1 MTPNE
6 PSFPSRRRLRRMLRR
21 LVGDISGV
29 ALIEFAY
36 SLPFMTILGLGGIEL
51 ANYSITHMRVSQIAV
66 SLADNA
72 SRAKEQITNGVP
84 QMREYDVN
92 EAFSASALQSGSL
105 DIATNGRLI
114 LTSLETNSSS
124 GQWLHWQRCFG
135 AKTAYKSSYGKQ
147 GDGKTG
153 TAVKGMGPKNHQIK
167 AESGYAIMFAEVVY
181 DYQPI
186 IWTKLV
192 PDGPIRKIAAMYV
205 RDDRDLDPSGNGLF
219 NPTPT
224 STSRTCPA

>member
-1 MTPNE
+1 MMRGSPFRT
-6 PSFPSRRRLRRMLRR
+6 RRTLRR
-21 LVGDISGV
+21 LLHRLSRDVSGV

-36 SLPFMTILGLGGIEL
+36 SLPFLTILGLGGIEI

-72 SRAKEQITNGVP
+72 SRAKELITNGVP

-92 EAFSASALQSGSL
+92 EAFQASALQSGNL

-114 LTSLETNSSS
+114 LTSLETNSSN

-135 AKTAYKSSYGKQ
+135 AKTTYKSSYGKQ

-153 TAVKGMGPKNHQIK
+153 TSVKGMGPTGHQVK

-181 DYQPI
+181 EYQPL
-186 IWTKLV
+186 IWGGV
-192 PDGPIRKIAAMYV
+192 VSEAPIRKIAAMYV
-205 RDDRDLDPSGNGLF
+205 RDDRDLDPTGAGLF

>member
-1 MTPNE
+1 
-6 PSFPSRRRLRRMLRR
+6 MLRR
-21 LVGDISGV
+21 LLGDVSGV

-36 SLPFMTILGLGGIEL
+36 SLPFMTILGLAGIEL

-72 SRAKEQITNGVP
+72 SRAKEEIVSGVP
-84 QMREYDVN
+84 YIREYDIN
-92 EAFSASALQSGSL
+92 DAFQASSLQSGSL
-105 DIATNGRLI
+105 DIETNGRLI
-114 LTSLETNSSS
+114 LTSLETNAAG

-135 AKTAYKSSYGKQ
+135 AKSAYTSSYGKQ

-153 TAVKGMGPKNHQIK
+153 TSVTGMGPVGRQLK

-181 DYQPI
+181 EYEPI
-186 IWTKLV
+186 IWTQFV

-205 RDDRDLDPSGNGLF
+205 RDDRALSNPNNPDDPNYPS
-219 NPTPT
+219 NPAPAAPVN
-224 STSRTCPA
+224 SCPA

>member
-1 MTPNE
+1 MNRDT
-6 PSFPSRRRLRRMLRR
+6 SFPSRRRLRRMLRR
-21 LVGDISGV
+21 LIGDVSGV

-36 SLPFMTILGLGGIEL
+36 SLPFMTILGLAGIEM
-51 ANYSITHMRVSQIAV
+51 ANYSITHMRVSQLAV

-92 EAFSASALQSGSL
+92 EAFTASSLQSTNL
-105 DIATNGRLI
+105 DIAANGRLI
-114 LTSLETNSSS
+114 LTSLETNASG

-135 AKTAYKSSYGKQ
+135 AKTGYRSSYGKQ
-147 GDGKTG
+147 GDGTSG
-153 TAVKGMGPKNHQIK
+153 TSVTGMGPVGHQVK

-205 RDDRDLDPSGNGLF
+205 RDDRDLTQLY
-219 NPTPT
+219 NPAPT
-224 STSRTCPA
+224 STVNSCPA

>member
-1 MTPNE
+1 MRS

-21 LVGDISGV
+21 LVGDVSGV

-36 SLPFMTILGLGGIEL
+36 ALPFMTVLGLGGIEL

-84 QMREYDVN
+84 QMREYDIN
-92 EAFSASALQSGSL
+92 EAFAASAIQSGNL

-114 LTSLETNSSS
+114 LTSLETNAS
-124 GQWLHWQRCFG
+124 GGQYLHWQRCFG
-135 AKTAYKSSYGKQ
+135 AKAGYKSSYGKQ

-153 TAVKGMGPKNHQIK
+153 TSVQGMGPVGRQVK
-167 AESGYAIMFAEVVY
+167 AETDYAIMFVEVVY
-181 DYQPI
+181 DYQPL
-186 IWTKLV
+186 IWTQFV

-205 RDDRDLDPSGNGLF
+205 RDDRDLTDVN
-219 NPTPT
+219 NPANPAPAATV
-224 STSRTCPA
+224 RTCPA